1 MTCDDV
7 MQNEVMLVAEIKR
20 DVIFHINDGGRDPR
34 LEMSGVS
41 AHDRSRVGAVDNVLE
56 SGGEMSTTT
65 P

>member
-1 MTCDDV
+1 
-7 MQNEVMLVAEIKR
+7 MLVLYTKF
-20 DVIFHINDGGRDPR
+20 DVIFNTDDGGRDPR

-41 AHDRSRVGAVDNVLE
+41 AHDRSRGCVVDNVLE

>member
-7 MQNEVMLVAEIKR
+7 IQNEVMFVAEIKR
-20 DVIFHINDGGRDPR
+20 DVIFNIDDGRRDPR
-34 LEMSGVS
+34 MEMSGVS

-56 SGGEMSTTT
+56 SGGEMSTAT